1 MPRRARR
8 RFSSEPWSSNRRW
21 PRFFARRSLATA
33 EHVHGEAHGAKEIR
47 GFHEVRI
54 PYAHSEQTE
63 MGETHVGIGMVKPVG
78 SCHGSSRHPSDPV
91 QDVIRRALAY
101 FEQTVNVFLV
111 RGRSTRLFGGQY
123 VSIAF
128 VLCHL
133 RTCIWHSLARAGS
146 KSRYRKV
153 VRVQVPSPAPLAGGL
168 STTRRRCP
176 EPSYSALSSPTPPGV
191 HDLDAEALEVA
202 GIAGRKGRASRGH
215 DAGDLDVPQVDRSPR
230 RRSLGRACS
239 RASASTAQ
247 NRRRFEC

>member
-153 VRVQVPSPAPLAGGL
+153 VRVQVPSPAPRLM
-168 STTRRRCP
+168 
-176 EPSYSALSSPTPPGV
+176 
-191 HDLDAEALEVA
+191 
-202 GIAGRKGRASRGH
+202 ASRAPFGSIRRWTC
-215 DAGDLDVPQVDRSPR
+215 AAVRLFLGAAAVPQPNIRCCAELTPATLQAGSP
-230 RRSLGRACS
+230 
-239 RASASTAQ
+239 
-247 NRRRFEC
+247 